1 MFFLAN
7 GIGKRS
13 SLTITLTTVVN
24 KACGYLVILRPD
36 YACNVLFRGLVIKN
50 MRNDCEIIF

>member
-7 GIGKRS
+7 GIGKPS
-13 SLTITLTTVVN
+13 SLTIILTTVVN

-36 YACNVLFRGLVIKN
+36 YACNVLFRGLVIKKY
-50 MRNDCEIIF
+50 EK